1 VLIPSTLNVLK
12 AEAYGQ
18 LNLDPNMMSRLGLE
32 GLTPLQCKV
41 ATALWMS
48 KPVVPNE
55 AALHVL
61 RIPIISK
68 SKKVVSINTAP
79 PWVRSKRLGRGGI
92 VCLAPVDLYTSR
104 PSTPELNQMTLIMCV
119 SNTLNPKPYT

>member
-1 VLIPSTLNVLK
+1 
-12 AEAYGQ
+12 
-18 LNLDPNMMSRLGLE
+18 MMARLGLE
-32 GLTPLQCKV
+32 GLTPLQCRV

-79 PWVRSKRLGRGGI
+79 PWVRCKRLVRGGT

-104 PSTPELNQMTLIMCV
+104 PATPELNQMTLIE
-119 SNTLNPKPYT
+119 